1 MFSWGYKIG
10 TLVENGLILEAK
22 LRDDPLEK

>member
-10 TLVENGLILEAK
+10 TLVENGLILEVK